1 MQIAGAIGAIGGAL
15 AAIGAS
21 ARWVRNRWRPVAAFL
36 EDWNGRPGRPGHDEV
51 PGIPAR
57 LRVLEQSVATIRHEV
72 TPNSGGSLKDAVDR
86 IDAAV
91 TVDAELLR
99 QHVTWHQNEGHIDP
113 TARVALTR
121 D

>member
-15 AAIGAS
+15 AVIGAS
-21 ARWVRNRWRPVAAFL
+21 ARWVRNRWRPIAAFL
-36 EDWNGRPGRPGHDEV
+36 RDWNGEPERPGHDEV

-57 LRVLEQSVATIRHEV
+57 LRALERSVATIKHEV
-72 TPNSGGSLKDAVDR
+72 TPNSGGSLKDAVVR
-86 IDAAV
+86 IDQAVAA
-91 TVDAELLR
+91 DAAMLSE
-99 QHVTWHQNEGHIDP
+99 HITWHQNEGHIDP